1 MGRTLAFL
9 SMELED
15 ITRPPIY
22 DALLVVSMILGG
34 LYASIIPRISAV
46 KLAIDVTNIPLF
58 IAIIYLAIRGSAGLA
73 SLVSNTV
80 LQLYLTYPLSRRI
93 ILTVLLITRILLPSI
108 LIVGSPLLT
117 ASIIMFSTV
126 SEELLEVLII
136 FAGRIMYLYFI
147 GIIFMLIALGTKRTT
162 LAGILSIVFYFAY
175 IFIAGIMTTLS
186 FVLELQVFKYI
197 ALSLMFS
204 DTLNNY
210 VIGLNVPYWTLI
222 PVPLASI
229 ILTVLL
235 YIYFTRR
242 FEPT

>member
-1 MGRTLAFL
+1 MGRALAFL

-34 LYASIIPRISAV
+34 LYASVIPRISAI
-46 KLAIDVTNIPLF
+46 KLAIDVTSIPLF

-73 SLVSNTV
+73 SLVSNNV
-80 LQLYLTYPLSRRI
+80 FQLYLTYPLSRGI
-93 ILTVLLITRILLPSI
+93 ILMVLLITRILLPSI
-108 LIVGSPLLT
+108 LIVGAPLLIT
-117 ASIIMFSTV
+117 SIIMFGIV
-126 SEELLEVLII
+126 SEKPLEVLIV
-136 FAGRIMYLYFI
+136 FTGRIIYLYFI
-147 GIIFMLIALGTKRTT
+147 GVIFMLIALGTKRTA
-162 LAGILSIVFYFAY
+162 LAGVLSIVFYFAY
-175 IFIAGIMTTLS
+175 IFITGIMTTLS
-186 FVLELQVFKYI
+186 FVLELQVFRYI

-222 PVPLASI
+222 PIPLASI
-229 ILTVLL
+229 ILTILL